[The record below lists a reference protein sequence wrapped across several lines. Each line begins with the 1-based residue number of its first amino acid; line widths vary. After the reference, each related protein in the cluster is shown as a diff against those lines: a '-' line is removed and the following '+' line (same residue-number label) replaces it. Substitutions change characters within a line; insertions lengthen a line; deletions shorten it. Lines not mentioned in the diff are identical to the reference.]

1 MVAGD
6 SHMQPS
12 HVPVLMHEAVE
23 ALAFDNEQRNTGNY
37 VDATYGRGGHS
48 GYLLSKLGASGH
60 LLALDRDPE
69 AVADA
74 LERFAND
81 PRFEI
86 EQANFADIAAVI
98 TTRGWTGQVDGL
110 LMDLGVS
117 SPQLDVAD
125 RGFGFSRDG
134 VLDMRMD
141 PDRGMSAAEWLA
153 QVDEGDL
160 VTVLR
165 VYGEERY
172 AKRIAAAIIAAR
184 QSAPITRTGQLAE
197 IVKVAHPRWE
207 RHHHP
212 ATRSFQAI
220 RIEINGELDAI
231 KAALAAAVEVLKV
244 GGRLAVISFHSL
256 EDRLVKHALRR
267 PVPDARIPRHLPQP
281 QLEAH
286 PWKPL
291 GKAVKAGKQELLE
304 NPRARSAVLRV
315 AERVA

>member
-1 MVAGD
+1 MNASENKAVA
-6 SHMQPS
+6 S
-12 HVPVLMHEAVE
+12 HVPVLMHEAVDLL
-23 ALAFDNEQRNTGNY
+23 ALKEGGKY

-48 GYLLSKLGASGH
+48 GYLLSRLGEAGQ

-69 AVADA
+69 AIADA
-74 LERFAND
+74 HERFAGES
-81 PRFEI
+81 RFSI
-86 EQANFADIAAVI
+86 CQANFADMGEVLQKQ
-98 TTRGWTGQVDGL
+98 GWFGEVDGL

-117 SPQLDVAD
+117 SPQLDVAE

-134 VLDMRMD
+134 ELDMRMD
-141 PDRGMSAAEWLA
+141 PGSGVSAAQWLA
-153 QVDEGDL
+153 GVKEDEL
-160 VTVLR
+160 VQVLR
-165 VYGEERY
+165 EYGEERY
-172 AKRIAAAIIAAR
+172 ARRIAGAIIAAR
-184 QSAPITRTGQLAE
+184 AVEPILRTGQLAE

-220 RIEINGELDAI
+220 RIHVNGELDAVSQ
-231 KAALAAAVEVLKV
+231 ALSTAVDVLKV

-256 EDRLVKHALRR
+256 EDRLVKRALRQ

-281 QLEAH
+281 AIEAH
-286 PWKPL
+286 PWKL
-291 GKAVKAGKQELLE
+291 VGKAVKAGAAELDV